1 MYLSVIFAPCCKIWS
16 LFYHFITAN
25 TQVLA
30 ICVKT
35 RYNVSCRREVSIL
48 NFKQI
53 YQRYLL
59 RPIIYLTAFRL
70 MIAAIFALILV
81 RFLKNGPAPNMV
93 AGFLA
98 VFFALLAYL
107 VYLRMDG
114 LRIPRVKYI
123 RPKKK
128 ADPLRHASSMADYT
142 DEDPGVSF
150 EELEDNEKDFCSL
163 MSNLISLA
171 VCLAASFLA

>member
-1 MYLSVIFAPCCKIWS
+1 MKIK
-16 LFYHFITAN
+16 H
-25 TQVLA
+25 
-30 ICVKT
+30 
-35 RYNVSCRREVSIL
+35 
-48 NFKQI
+48 I

-70 MIAAIFALILV
+70 MVAGIFMLILV
-81 RFLKNGPAPNMV
+81 RFVSDGPAASMI

-128 ADPLRHASSMADYT
+128 ADPLRHATSMTDYT

-150 EELEDNEKDFCSL
+150 DELEDNEKDFCSL
-163 MSNLISLA
+163 MANLISLA
-171 VCLAASFLA
+171 VCLAASFLV

>member
-1 MYLSVIFAPCCKIWS
+1 MKI
-16 LFYHFITAN
+16 
-25 TQVLA
+25 
-30 ICVKT
+30 KG
-35 RYNVSCRREVSIL
+35 
-48 NFKQI
+48 I

-70 MIAAIFALILV
+70 MVAAIFLLILV
-81 RFLKNGPAPNMV
+81 RFVENGPAPSMI
-93 AGFLA
+93 AGFLT

-128 ADPLRHASSMADYT
+128 NDPLRHASSMADHT
-142 DEDPGVSF
+142 DDDPGVSF
-150 EELEDNEKDFCSL
+150 EELEEDERDFCSL
-163 MSNLISLA
+163 IANLIGMA
-171 VCLAASFLA
+171 VFLILSFIL